1 MPTKAHNATHRLNEA
16 SNRREQMQLGTATLQ
31 QQPCASDFSPRTDT
45 TMADRLD
52 IETDMACELM
62 GRACRAF
69 IDGNPMSA
77 RACADLLRDAAEMLV
92 SLASEVEA

>member
-1 MPTKAHNATHRLNEA
+1 MAH
-16 SNRREQMQLGTATLQ
+16 LGTLTQ
-31 QQPCASDFSPRTDT
+31 QQLPCASDYSPRTDT

-62 GRACRAF
+62 GRACRAYLAG
-69 IDGNPMSA
+69 DPMRS

-92 SLASEVEA
+92 SLADEVEA

>member
-1 MPTKAHNATHRLNEA
+1 MPRKAHNATHRLNEA

-31 QQPCASDFSPRTDT
+31 QLPCASDFSPRTDT

-62 GRACRAF
+62 GRACRAYLAG
-69 IDGNPMSA
+69 DPMRS

>member
-1 MPTKAHNATHRLNEA
+1 MAY
-16 SNRREQMQLGTATLQ
+16 LGTLTQ
-31 QQPCASDFSPRTDT
+31 QQLPCASDFSPRTDT

-69 IDGNPMSA
+69 IEGNPMSA

-92 SLASEVEA
+92 ALASEVEA